1 MHEDCIGA
9 FLKCIHLNLCSEQ
22 RLHGNQARIHIDSPQ
37 ENSCK
42 KCFCVVRNV
51 SIKIRT
57 EVGEITPV
65 KTLLFIINNSKCSLE
80 VDFLPTTFYHAL
92 MKDCSFLK
100 IFIGIWE
107 QKQLRV
113 RNTMCHCVHCPRWD
127 YCREP
132 VIWHNDNRQEKIQ
145 QKPTSKNL
153 RLRTC

>member
-22 RLHGNQARIHIDSPQ
+22 RLHGNQASIHIDSPQ

-42 KCFCVVRNV
+42 KRFCVVRNV

-80 VDFLPTTFYHAL
+80 VDFLPTTFYHVP
-92 MKDCSFLK
+92 MKDCSLLK
-100 IFIGIWE
+100 IFLGI
-107 QKQLRV
+107 
-113 RNTMCHCVHCPRWD
+113 
-127 YCREP
+127 
-132 VIWHNDNRQEKIQ
+132 
-145 QKPTSKNL
+145 
-153 RLRTC
+153 